1 MFLIGG
7 KDKGISLSHRV
18 HISSV
23 MYVDLPFQHIAELL
37 PLVGLVH
44 AHGLAGW
51 IRTRIGS
58 ILRLWA
64 EATSHSIRLPSS
76 SCLLKI
82 VFFGID
88 YRLLTFFLKKLRQI
102 GPQALHNVH

>member
-37 PLVGLVH
+37 PFMGLVRR
-44 AHGLAGW
+44 HGLAG
-51 IRTRIGS
+51 
-58 ILRLWA
+58 LDPHQNRLHTPA
-64 EATSHSIRLPSS
+64 LGRGHQPFDPVAVLV
-76 SCLLKI
+76 CLLKI
-82 VFFGID
+82 VFFGVD
-88 YRLLTFFLKKLRQI
+88 YRLLTFLLKKLRQI